1 MTTTKR
7 FGLLGL
13 LGGLALILTT
23 AAGADHGR
31 PPKRS
36 LVEFSVFD
44 GKDFFGQVV
53 RDGDRFVALRALVG
67 EEKLGY
73 LHNFEKSDEELW
85 VDDRSLGYDLRG
97 KNKDVLVRER
107 SAEDTRWEFVSSKNK
122 EEPFRGRF
130 RAKNGE
136 LKGWWIG
143 LGAVEPGKK
152 GSELPRDQY
161 PRARLIL
168 VKDTKDAAGLS
179 WSLDPPDDG
188 R

>member
-1 MTTTKR
+1 MTFIR
-7 FGLLGL
+7 ILGLLGL
-13 LGGLALILTT
+13 PGGLALILTT
-23 AAGADHGR
+23 AVGANHGR
-31 PPKRS
+31 PSERN
-36 LVEFSVFD
+36 LAELSVFQ
-44 GKDFFGQVV
+44 GKGFFGQVV
-53 RDGDRFVALRALVG
+53 RDGDRFVAIRALVG

-73 LHNFEKSDEELW
+73 LHNLEKTDEELW

-97 KNKDVLVRER
+97 KNKNVLVREK
-107 SAEDTRWEFVSSKNK
+107 SGEDTRWEFVRSNKK

-143 LGAVEPGKK
+143 LGAVEPAKK

-161 PRARLIL
+161 QRARLIL
-168 VKDTKDAAGLS
+168 VKEKKNAVGFS
-179 WSLDPPDDG
+179 WSLDPPDAG